1 MDKKPNLFL
10 QCFSENFSA
19 ENTMQYL
26 KIYEHI
32 SLIPVSCPGRDKNGN
47 SKNYITYK
55 FPVTEAPQLGPKT
68 LAEDD
73 SLFIF
78 TERFTQC
85 MNELDKGTDK
95 IHEIQQ
101 SRSYKDRAT
110 LVQRDWIETVRQAI
124 KYEKDFLISFWDH
137 FKRIE
142 SGGFGNRLEDFTL
155 QSYYTQWDGFINF
168 LHTRIIEIERELLS
182 IYIHLNCTQNSE
194 TMGLKIKT
202 WEGLRQDIIEL
213 NIQIFNA
220 WTKMSSLIA
229 SSAFKKSTHFQQIWA
244 RDLQMRVHKKN
255 EIIGQEGFLYFCLN
269 QEGQLENTFYEKLW
283 NKNRDRRIGLAWIKT
298 LYRFLANWDL
308 ESKFL
313 AASMNY
319 NFETRDTF
327 DSIYFDI

>member
-1 MDKKPNLFL
+1 
-10 QCFSENFSA
+10 
-19 ENTMQYL
+19 MQYL

-47 SKNYITYK
+47 PKHYIMYK
-55 FPVTEAPQLGPKT
+55 FPGTEAPQLGPNT
-68 LAEDD
+68 LAEND

-85 MNELDKGTDK
+85 MNELDKGTDR

-101 SRSYKDRAT
+101 SRNYKDRAT
-110 LVQRDWIETVRQAI
+110 LVQRDWIETVHKAI
-124 KYEKDFLISFWDH
+124 KYEKDFLLSFWDH
-137 FKRIE
+137 FKGIE
-142 SGGFGNRLEDFTL
+142 SGGFGNRLDDFTL

-194 TMGLKIKT
+194 NMRLKIKT

-213 NIQIFNA
+213 NIQIYTA
-220 WTKMSSLIA
+220 WAKMNSLIA
-229 SSAFKKSTHFQQIWA
+229 SPAFKKSTHFQQIWA
-244 RDLQMRVHKKN
+244 RDLQMRVHKKT
-255 EIIGQEGFLYFCLN
+255 EIIGHEGFLYFCLK
-269 QEGQLENTFYEKLW
+269 QDGQLENTFYEKLW
-283 NKNRDRRIGLAWIKT
+283 NKSWDRKIGLAWIKT
-298 LYRFLANWDL
+298 LFRFLANWDL

-319 NFETRDTF
+319 NFDTRDTF